1 VVLEAVVRLAAWFLG
16 IILTV
21 TLQPLL
27 ADGRSQIDGKI
38 WNPYGSLPCDSCSVI
53 LEASGARIDSTNAD
67 STGAFHFKNVR
78 PGTYII
84 RISLEG
90 FQEVEFRVDMTPW
103 GMSAPATILLQPE
116 TVVRKKPEPA
126 VVDVATISGKFPKKA
141 IELYNKSEK
150 EREKG
155 NKSIAISDLEECVRT
170 APDFFQ
176 AHEQL
181 GKLYMAEGRLDE
193 AEREFLEAKRLNESS
208 ADPLI
213 QLSGLYVDR
222 NQPELAVRAGE
233 EAVKKDSRSAAAF
246 FNLGLAFYK
255 LSRLDNAEDVLKK
268 ALALAPS
275 AGQIRLLLANV
286 YLKRNDFTNL
296 RAQLDSYLAENPNGS
311 ERADVERM
319 RAQLPKQN

>member
-1 VVLEAVVRLAAWFLG
+1 MLL
-16 IILTV
+16 
-21 TLQPLL
+21 PCL
-27 ADGRSQIDGKI
+27 ADGRTQIDGKL
-38 WNPYGSLPCDSCSVI
+38 WNPYGSLPCDSCPVT
-53 LEASGARIDSTNAD
+53 LEGSGARIDSTYTD

-84 RISLEG
+84 RVSLEG
-90 FQEVEFRVDMTPW
+90 FQEVEFRADVTPW
-103 GMSAPATILLQPE
+103 GLAAPATIFLEPA
-116 TVVRKKPEPA
+116 TVIRKKPEPA

-141 IELYNKSEK
+141 IELYNKAEK

-155 NKSIAISDLEECVRT
+155 NKQTAISDLEESARL

-176 AHEQL
+176 AHDQL
-181 GKLYMAEGRLDE
+181 GKLYMTEGRLDD
-193 AEREFLEAKRLNESS
+193 AEREFLTAKRLNESS

-233 EAVKKDSRSAAAF
+233 EAIKKDSRSATAF
-246 FNLGLAFYK
+246 FNLGLAFYR
-255 LSRLDNAEDVLKK
+255 LSRLDSAEDVLKK

-286 YLKRNDFTNL
+286 YLKRNDWTNL
-296 RAQLDSYLAENPNGS
+296 RAQLDTYLAENPNS
-311 ERADVERM
+311 PERADVERM